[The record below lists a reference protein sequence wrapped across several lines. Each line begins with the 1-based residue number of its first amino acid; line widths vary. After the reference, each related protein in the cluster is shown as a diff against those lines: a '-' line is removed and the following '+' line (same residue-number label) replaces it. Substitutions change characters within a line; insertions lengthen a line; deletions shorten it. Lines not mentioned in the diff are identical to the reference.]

1 MARISGVTIPKEK
14 RVVVALTYIYGI
26 GPAISKKILQETGIS
41 EDLRVGKL
49 NEEQLK
55 KLRDVID
62 KKHRTEGELRR
73 ERRDSIERLKRVDCY
88 RGVRHKRGLPVR
100 GQNTRTN
107 NRTVRGNVRKIAGS
121 GRKAAPSPK

>member
-1 MARISGVTIPKEK
+1 MARISGITIPKEK

-26 GPAISKKILQETGIS
+26 GPTISKKILKEVGIS
-41 EDLRVGKL
+41 EDTRVDKL
-49 NEEQLK
+49 NEDELK
-55 KLRDVID
+55 KLRDIID
-62 KKHRTEGELRR
+62 KRHRTEGELRR
-73 ERRDSIERLKRVDCY
+73 ERRDSIERLKRIDCY

-121 GRKAAPSPK
+121 GRKGAPAPK